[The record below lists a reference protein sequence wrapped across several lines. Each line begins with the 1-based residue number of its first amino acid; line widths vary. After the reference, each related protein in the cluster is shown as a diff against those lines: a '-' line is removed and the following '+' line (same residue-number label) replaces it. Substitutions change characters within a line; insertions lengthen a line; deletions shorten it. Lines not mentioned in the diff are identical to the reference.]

1 MANRM
6 LIPEFIQHNVTS
18 KNIIKELS
26 NSVYEK
32 NMSIKNELKKI
43 QNKFSDRKNA
53 IDNAVKLIT
62 LKNES
67 D

>member
-1 MANRM
+1 MTNQNNDSTLD
-6 LIPEFIQHNVTS
+6 LIKDRLEQI
-18 KNIIKELS
+18 E
-26 NSVYEK
+26 
-32 NMSIKNELKKI
+32 KI

-67 D
+67 N